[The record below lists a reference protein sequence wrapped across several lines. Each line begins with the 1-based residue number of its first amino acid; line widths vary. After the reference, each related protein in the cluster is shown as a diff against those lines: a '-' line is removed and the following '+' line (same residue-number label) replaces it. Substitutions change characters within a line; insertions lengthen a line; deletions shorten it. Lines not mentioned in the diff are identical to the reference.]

1 MATHGTEVYLQ
12 KDKKQATEDMT
23 ATNATMKQLTR
34 RVKGH
39 GHKL

>member
-12 KDKKQATEDMT
+12 KDKKWTTKDMA
-23 ATNATMKQLTR
+23 ATNATVKLTR

-39 GHKL
+39 GNKS